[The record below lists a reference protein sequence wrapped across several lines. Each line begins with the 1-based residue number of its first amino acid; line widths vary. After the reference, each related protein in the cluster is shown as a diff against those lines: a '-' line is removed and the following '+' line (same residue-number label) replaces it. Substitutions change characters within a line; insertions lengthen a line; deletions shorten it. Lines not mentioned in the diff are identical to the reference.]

1 MTNERTNERLEEVSS
16 HSLDITEQNIEKLK
30 ELFPEVLT
38 EKKIDFDKL
47 RLILGDEIETAPGI
61 GTGVLYL
68 ITPSSV
74 LSKRA

>member
-47 RLILGDEIETAPGI
+47 RLILGD
-61 GTGVLYL
+61 
-68 ITPSSV
+68 
-74 LSKRA
+74 